1 MGEARRIIIYT
12 GTSITHEDARK
23 ILSNAD
29 YRPPVRRGNIIRA
42 IREEPDVIGI
52 IDGVFFNR
60 AAVGHREIL
69 EAIKRGITVFGG
81 ASMGALRASELD
93 RHGMI
98 GVGTIYQRY
107 RSEIYT
113 SDDEVA
119 VVLDPETCKP
129 LSTPL
134 VNIRETLHK
143 AAAEDLITPA
153 EEREIVR
160 IARETYYPERNYRA
174 LLERARDN
182 AILTRERAEE
192 LHRYIEEH
200 AVDLKRDDAIEV
212 IHRIK
217 RETERR

>member
-1 MGEARRIIIYT
+1 MEKERRIIIYT

-23 ILSNAD
+23 ILPSAD
-29 YRPPVRRGNIIRA
+29 YRPPVRRGNILEA

-52 IDGVFFNR
+52 IDGIFFNR

-69 EAIKRGITVFGG
+69 EAIKSGITVFGG

-98 GVGTIYQRY
+98 GIGTIYQRY
-107 RSEIYT
+107 QNETYT

-119 VVLDPETCKP
+119 VIIDPESCKP

-143 AAAEDLITPA
+143 AAAEHLIKPV
-153 EEREIVR
+153 EESEIVK
-160 IARETYYPERNYRA
+160 IARETYYPERNYQKF
-174 LLERARDN
+174 LEKATEKT
-182 AILTRERAEE
+182 ILTRERAKE
-192 LHRYIEEH
+192 LHRYIEGHE
-200 AVDLKRDDAIEV
+200 VDLKRDDAIKL
-212 IHRIK
+212 IKRIK
-217 RETERR
+217 SGAQ

>member
-1 MGEARRIIIYT
+1 VEKERRIIIYT

-23 ILSNAD
+23 ILSNTD
-29 YRPPVRRGNIIRA
+29 YRPPVHRGNILEA

-52 IDGVFFNR
+52 IDGIFFNR

-69 EAIKRGITVFGG
+69 EAIRSGITVFGG

-98 GVGTIYQRY
+98 GIGTIYQRY
-107 RSEIYT
+107 QSETYT

-119 VVLDPETCKP
+119 VILDPKTCKP

-143 AAAEDLITPA
+143 AAANHLITPT
-153 EEREIVR
+153 EKSEIIK
-160 IARETYYPERNYRA
+160 IAQKTYYPERNYQR
-174 LLERARDN
+174 LLEKATEET
-182 AILTRERAEE
+182 ILTPQKAEE
-192 LHRYIEEH
+192 LREYIKEH
-200 AVDLKRDDAIEV
+200 GVDLKREDAIEL
-212 IHRIK
+212 IKRIK
-217 RETERR
+217 NEAR